1 MKRISVGLSCA
12 VATTL
17 LLGACAS
24 VPNTDNQEL
33 QFYRAHAGAK
43 VDSFNYLGHMD
54 SWKALGSST
63 IALWTRPNEAWLI
76 DLVGICNNLEYTPAI
91 GIPRSVGQVR
101 TGSEVLVHDPSG
113 IENPCYIQAIRPLDA
128 EAIRHGENPKQD
140 ATGSAPQGDH
150 PSAGM

>member
-1 MKRISVGLSCA
+1 MKQQVASLSCA
-12 VATTL
+12 IAITL
-17 LLGACAS
+17 MLGACAS
-24 VPNTDNQEL
+24 VPDHQNQEL

-91 GIPRSVGQVR
+91 GIPRNVGQVR
-101 TGSEVLVHDPSG
+101 TGSQVLVHDPSG
-113 IENPCYIQAIRPLDA
+113 IENPCYIQSIRPLDA
-128 EAIRHGENPKQD
+128 NAIREGEKGNAAP
-140 ATGSAPQGDH
+140 APQGGDH
-150 PSAGM
+150 SAAGT

>member
-1 MKRISVGLSCA
+1 MKGTIAGLTCA

-24 VPNTDNQEL
+24 VPKSDNQEL

-76 DLVGICNNLEYTPAI
+76 DLVGICNNLESTPAI
-91 GIPRSVGQVR
+91 GIPRNVGQVR

-113 IENPCYIQAIRPLDA
+113 IQNPCYIQSIRPLDA
-128 EAIRHGENPKQD
+128 EAIRQGEKSKED
-140 ATGSAPQGDH
+140 AAPAPQGDQ
-150 PSAGM
+150 PSEGM